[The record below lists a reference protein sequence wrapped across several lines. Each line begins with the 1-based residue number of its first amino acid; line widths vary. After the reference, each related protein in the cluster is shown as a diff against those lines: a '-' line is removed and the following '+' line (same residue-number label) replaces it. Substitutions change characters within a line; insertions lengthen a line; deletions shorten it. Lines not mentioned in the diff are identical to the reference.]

1 MFNLVLI
8 FAMTSLFD
16 KSIKLN
22 ANVIKGLM
30 VIFIR
35 GKISLLSILLMV
47 LEENPI
53 L

>member
-1 MFNLVLI
+1 
-8 FAMTSLFD
+8 MTNLFD

-22 ANVIKGLM
+22 ANVIEGLM

-35 GKISLLSILLMV
+35 GKISLLSILLMA
-47 LEENPI
+47 LGENPI